1 MAKMNFHKNTTGCFS
16 AALGT
21 EVSIGVS
28 EAASDTDQ
36 KSNGEKTLKH
46 TKKYTALCLAM
57 ALGCLAVLTACSGDK
72 STSQTQSTTA
82 SASQAASGSTEE
94 TAQETVMGEVTYV
107 GSSYISVT
115 AYTGGEDVTDFTTL
129 DVSGLT
135 ASEETES
142 IDTAEDTEYLKVE
155 EGMLNSATRDDVT
168 TGTFIVSTYDED
180 GTHQIILIESG
191 EAADAGEETASGSSE
206 AASASTVE
214 EGTDEEES
222 AAADDAQL
230 SEESSAAQA

>member
-1 MAKMNFHKNTTGCFS
+1 
-16 AALGT
+16 
-21 EVSIGVS
+21 
-28 EAASDTDQ
+28 
-36 KSNGEKTLKH
+36 
-46 TKKYTALCLAM
+46 
-57 ALGCLAVLTACSGDK
+57 
-72 STSQTQSTTA
+72 
-82 SASQAASGSTEE
+82 
-94 TAQETVMGEVTYV
+94 MGEVTYV

-180 GTHQIILIESG
+180 GTHQIILI
-191 EAADAGEETASGSSE
+191 
-206 AASASTVE
+206 
-214 EGTDEEES
+214 
-222 AAADDAQL
+222 
-230 SEESSAAQA
+230 

>member
-1 MAKMNFHKNTTGCFS
+1 
-16 AALGT
+16 
-21 EVSIGVS
+21 
-28 EAASDTDQ
+28 
-36 KSNGEKTLKH
+36 
-46 TKKYTALCLAM
+46 
-57 ALGCLAVLTACSGDK
+57 
-72 STSQTQSTTA
+72 
-82 SASQAASGSTEE
+82 
-94 TAQETVMGEVTYV
+94 MGEVTYV

-191 EAADAGEETASGSSE
+191 EAADAGEETASDSSE
-206 AASASTVE
+206 TASASTVE
-214 EGTDEEES
+214 EGTDEEEP
-222 AAADDAQL
+222 AASDDAQL

>member
-28 EAASDTDQ
+28 ETASDTDQ
-36 KSNGEKTLKH
+36 KSNGGKTLKH

-72 STSQTQSTTA
+72 STSQTQSTAA

-135 ASEETES
+135 ASEENES

-191 EAADAGEETASGSSE
+191 EAADASEETASGNSE

-214 EGTDEEES
+214 EGTDEEEP
-222 AAADDAQL
+222 AASDDAQL

>member
-36 KSNGEKTLKH
+36 KSNGGKTLKH

-72 STSQTQSTTA
+72 STSQTQSTAA

-155 EGMLNSATRDDVT
+155 EGMLNPATRDDVT

-191 EAADAGEETASGSSE
+191 EAADASEETASGSSE

-214 EGTDEEES
+214 EGTDEEEP
-222 AAADDAQL
+222 AASDDAQL

>member
-1 MAKMNFHKNTTGCFS
+1 M
-16 AALGT
+16 
-21 EVSIGVS
+21 
-28 EAASDTDQ
+28 
-36 KSNGEKTLKH
+36 KH

-72 STSQTQSTTA
+72 STSQAQSTAA

-180 GTHQIILIESG
+180 GTHQIILI
-191 EAADAGEETASGSSE
+191 
-206 AASASTVE
+206 
-214 EGTDEEES
+214 
-222 AAADDAQL
+222 
-230 SEESSAAQA
+230 

>member
-1 MAKMNFHKNTTGCFS
+1 M
-16 AALGT
+16 
-21 EVSIGVS
+21 
-28 EAASDTDQ
+28 
-36 KSNGEKTLKH
+36 KH
-46 TKKYTALCLAM
+46 TKKYIALCLAM
-57 ALGCLAVLTACSGDK
+57 ALGCLAVLTACSSDK
-72 STSQTQSTTA
+72 STSQTQSTGT
-82 SASQAASGSTEE
+82 SSSQASSGSSESTE
-94 TAQETVMGEVTYV
+94 AQETVMGEVTYV

-135 ASEETES
+135 ASEDTES
-142 IDTAEDTEYLKVE
+142 IDTTEDTEYLKVE

-191 EAADAGEETASGSSE
+191 EAADAGEETASDSSE

-214 EGTDEEES
+214 EDTDEEEP
-222 AAADDAQL
+222 AASDDAQL